1 MVDAS
6 MDRLAAP
13 LLALVVLTMALVACT
28 IRDDGADTEESS
40 TATVDEV
47 MEIVTLTP
55 VPSATVRTELVEYV
69 VGDGD
74 TLSGIA
80 DEFGV
85 SQQSIIEANGLP
97 NPDAIFVGQTLMI
110 PAPTGGTPES

>member
-1 MVDAS
+1 ME
-6 MDRLAAP
+6 RLAGP
-13 LLALVVLTMALVACT
+13 LVALVLLTFALVACS
-28 IRDDGADTEESS
+28 IRDEGDSGESS

-47 MEIVTLTP
+47 MQIVTLTP

-69 VGDGD
+69 VGEGD

-85 SQQSIIEANGLP
+85 SQASIIEANGLP

-110 PAPTGGTPES
+110 PAPSESTPEP